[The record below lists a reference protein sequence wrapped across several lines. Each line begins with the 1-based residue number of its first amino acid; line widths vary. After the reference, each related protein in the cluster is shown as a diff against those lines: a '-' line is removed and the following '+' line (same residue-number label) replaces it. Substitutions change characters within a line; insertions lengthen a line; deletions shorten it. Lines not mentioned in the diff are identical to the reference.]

1 MLSDGRMDQMSDK
14 LQFVVIS
21 GESDCE
27 PNDKLKFV
35 GQERARFYNT
45 ISRQREGFWVES
57 AR

>member
-1 MLSDGRMDQMSDK
+1 MGQMSDK

-35 GQERARFYNT
+35 GQQRARFYNKYF
-45 ISRQREGFWVES
+45 SDREGFPAEP
-57 AR
+57 ARYQV